1 MSSNRKM
8 VDAYIWWIRKP
19 ISWYTKSNSPF
30 YFSRNGGK
38 SPLHTLLLTW
48 MIVLICQVGMAQD
61 HSDVDRIKSAHYMH
75 GAHKSDCD
83 SLDGNNAQLKICLNF
98 EFQQVDSILNERF
111 IRYLNEIQNDSIKKS
126 IVQFQH
132 AWVLNRRSV
141 SSLESEGYVGHWMS
155 ISFLSSMVFITRKRI
170 EELEYLIKYK

>member
-1 MSSNRKM
+1 
-8 VDAYIWWIRKP
+8 
-19 ISWYTKSNSPF
+19 
-30 YFSRNGGK
+30 
-38 SPLHTLLLTW
+38 